1 VVRNLKGHRWLLL
14 NQSGQEISKGTHFYD
29 DDDYYYNCGK
39 YSLHLHSTSSAG
51 LIKGDAELEFIS
63 LQH

>member
-1 VVRNLKGHRWLLL
+1 VAKKFLKELIFMMMMIIIIIAV
-14 NQSGQEISKGTHFYD
+14 NI
-29 DDDYYYNCGK
+29 
-39 YSLHLHSTSSAG
+39 SLHLHSTSSAG